1 MRVTWI
7 ALAAGLAVAE
17 IAVASPLAR
26 GAESEAPSGGAATY
40 LESIVAKARDLL
52 ENEPRDPA
60 LAAELLMEAANAND
74 PAAMILLAQ
83 LYAKGDGVER
93 DYATAETL
101 LNRAADAGRKADA
114 SIALAELYRAAEPP
128 FGDPA
133 KAVDAYQAAVSLG
146 NTGAMVSLGRMLGT
160 GDGVP
165 VDFPRA
171 RQLLEDAIAG
181 GAEKDGW
188 AALAALYANAGEAN
202 RDMAKAA
209 EAYQHA
215 ADLGDAWAMLS
226 LAQMLTQGNGV
237 PADYERARALLD
249 RAIAAGGEMPQSAW
263 AGIGDLYRVAAPPYR
278 DPQKAVEAY
287 ETAISLG
294 NTAAMVSLARMLGS
308 GDGVPVD
315 FPRARQLL
323 EDAIAGGAEK
333 DGWAALAALYANAD
347 GADRDMAKAAEAY
360 QHAADLGDA
369 WAMLSLAQMLAQGD
383 GIPADYDRARTLLD
397 QAVATGGEM
406 PQWAWAGIGDLYRV
420 AAPPYRD
427 PAKAVEAYE
436 TAISL
441 GNAGAMVSL
450 ARMLGT
456 GDGVPVDFPR
466 ARQLLEDAI
475 AAGVE
480 KDGWAALASLYAYS
494 DDANRDLPKAAEAFQ
509 NAADRGDP
517 WSMIGL
523 AQMLAQGNGGPA
535 DYERARALLDQAIA
549 TGGGMPQW
557 AWAGIGDLYR
567 VAAPPY
573 RDPAKAVE
581 AYETAI
587 SLGNTGAMVSLARML
602 GAGDGVPVDFPRA
615 RQLLEDAIAA
625 GAEKDGWAALASL
638 YANADEADRDMA
650 KAAEAYQHAA
660 DLGDAWAM
668 LSLAQ
673 ILAQGDG
680 IPADYDR
687 ARGLLDQAVASGGE
701 MPQWAWAGIGAL
713 YRVAAP
719 PYRDPAK
726 AVEAYESAIS
736 LGNTGAMVSLARM
749 LGTGDGV
756 PVDFPRARQ
765 LLEDAIAGGVE
776 KDGWAALAS
785 LYAYSDDAN
794 RDLPKAAE
802 AFQNAADRGDAWSM
816 IGLAQM
822 LAQGNG
828 VPADFARAVSLLDQA
843 IAAGLAGPA
852 GKAAGDLYATGPEEN
867 RDLAKAL
874 SYYQLASA
882 AGDGSAGLAVA
893 EIQAGSEGP
902 AQAQASIADHLAS
915 ATKLLGA
922 SEVAKA
928 MFNVSPPSSL
938 YVMVQ
943 ALLVDLG
950 YKVTVDGI
958 YGAKSQ
964 QAVTSFCQE
973 KQIAPCPSRI
983 VAIGV
988 LTELLNSVAT
998 GRQGA

>member
-202 RDMAKAA
+202 
-209 EAYQHA
+209 
-215 ADLGDAWAMLS
+215 
-226 LAQMLTQGNGV
+226 
-237 PADYERARALLD
+237 
-249 RAIAAGGEMPQSAW
+249 
-263 AGIGDLYRVAAPPYR
+263 
-278 DPQKAVEAY
+278 
-287 ETAISLG
+287 
-294 NTAAMVSLARMLGS
+294 
-308 GDGVPVD
+308 
-315 FPRARQLL
+315 
-323 EDAIAGGAEK
+323 
-333 DGWAALAALYANAD
+333 
-347 GADRDMAKAAEAY
+347 RDMAKAAEAY

-581 AYETAI
+581 AYET
-587 SLGNTGAMVSLARML
+587 
-602 GAGDGVPVDFPRA
+602 
-615 RQLLEDAIAA
+615 
-625 GAEKDGWAALASL
+625 
-638 YANADEADRDMA
+638 
-650 KAAEAYQHAA
+650 
-660 DLGDAWAM
+660 
-668 LSLAQ
+668 
-673 ILAQGDG
+673 
-680 IPADYDR
+680 
-687 ARGLLDQAVASGGE
+687 
-701 MPQWAWAGIGAL
+701 
-713 YRVAAP
+713 
-719 PYRDPAK
+719 
-726 AVEAYESAIS
+726 AIS

-998 GRQGA
+998 GWQGA